1 MLECFLS
8 KIINNANQAPD
19 GLFQQGEA
27 PSFGLLQALWNLR
40 EGTLT
45 ALVVSVSVVWSAQK
59 SGPIKPQV
67 GLSTF
72 ALETDSSLW
81 SPINATFNRR
91 AVRWGCTAPRHITP
105 TFHPCILI
113 IDTNINC
120 CCGTLWKPWLY
131 TSIYIYIF
139 HANFHSAK
147 LHSLRPILVLS
158 PCCLCVGQNTESPPT
173 LLI

>member
-91 AVRWGCTAPRHITP
+91 AVRWGCTEPRHITP

-113 IDTNINC
+113 ISSLKMCQTIDTNINC
-120 CCGTLWKPWLY
+120 CCGTLWKPWLFY
-131 TSIYIYIF
+131 LSTI
-139 HANFHSAK
+139 
-147 LHSLRPILVLS
+147 LHLHIPSQFP
-158 PCCLCVGQNTESPPT
+158 
-173 LLI
+173 

>member
-91 AVRWGCTAPRHITP
+91 AVRWGCTAPRYITA

-113 IDTNINC
+113 ISSLKMCQTIDTNIDC
-120 CCGTLWKPWLY
+120 CYESLAPT
-131 TSIYIYIF
+131 
-139 HANFHSAK
+139 K